1 MNLRHLQSSRSHRR
15 QMALDNACCKKWAI
29 PTKFTLVEL
38 LVVIAIIAILSAIL
52 LPALSKAKAIAK
64 LTSCSNNVKTITF
77 GLLMYADDNKNYFPV
92 RDTFVSETY
101 RFWYRKMYSQVTN
114 KDWVAGDPS
123 LFRSFDIF
131 RCPSHVVPIN
141 TPIDYYNIAYGINDN
156 PAGTRVDRVKRP
168 STVILVGDSD
178 DDGYYGMIIAAQIYA
193 LGNRHNGSA
202 SIGFV
207 DGHIETGRGKTYIFP
222 DVIYGSM
229 TDNGTMIVKT
239 STSSQPTTTAPQFY
253 RNYWGFRGTGYDYLT
268 Q

>member
-1 MNLRHLQSSRSHRR
+1 MNTTSEK
-15 QMALDNACCKKWAI
+15 MKTPYCKSFVHNG
-29 PTKFTLVEL
+29 FTLIEL
-38 LVVIAIIAILSAIL
+38 LVVIAIIAILAAIL

-77 GLLMYADDNKNYFPV
+77 GLLMYADDNKNFFPV
-92 RDTFVSETY
+92 RDTNVSETY
-101 RFWYRKMYSQVTN
+101 RFWYRKMYTQVTN

-131 RCPSHVVPIN
+131 RCPSHVIPIAQAIGHN
-141 TPIDYYNIAYGINDN
+141 TIAYGINDY
-156 PAGTRVDRVKRP
+156 PAGMRVDTVKRP
-168 STVILVGDSD
+168 SLVILTGDSD
-178 DDGYYGMIIAAQIYA
+178 DDGYYGMIINAQIYA

-229 TDNGTMIVKT
+229 TDNGTTIVKT
-239 STSSQPTTTAPQFY
+239 SASSQAPTTAPQFY
-253 RNYWGFRGTGYDYLT
+253 RNCWGFRGTGYDYLT